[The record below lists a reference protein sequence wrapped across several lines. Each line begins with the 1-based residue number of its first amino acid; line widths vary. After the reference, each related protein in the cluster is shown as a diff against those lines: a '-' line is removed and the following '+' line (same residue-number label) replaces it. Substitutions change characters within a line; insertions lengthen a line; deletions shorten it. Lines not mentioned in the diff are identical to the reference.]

1 MTFTRR
7 YLAWLLVPPLVISIP
22 PALLFLTQVMQLGA
36 GRGYGLMALLAVMYI
51 GGCVIFTLMVKP
63 YADAVEEAQAGR
75 GDLSQA
81 MSACLDRTKNLSLLL
96 WGGGGILFALV
107 AAALFMPTPLGF
119 AYFLVAS
126 LIAAF
131 PAIIW
136 GYAMGK
142 HRLLEAAGSA
152 RVHYAG
158 RGLSLGTKIAAVFI
172 GSLTISAAAL
182 ILLIS
187 SRVSTTLEHLAITS
201 AAERFE
207 RVQQSANILA
217 KVDKEALD
225 TLRIYIPTEYSLHLI
240 DPQGRTTATKTDDPL
255 SEDEIRAIR

>member
-1 MTFTRR
+1 MSFTRR
-7 YLAWLLVPPLVISIP
+7 YLAWLLVPPLIISIP
-22 PALLFLTQVMQLGA
+22 PALLFLTQVVQLGA
-36 GRGYGLMALLAVMYI
+36 RRGFGLLGLLALMYAA
-51 GGCVIFTLMVKP
+51 GCVVFTMMIKP
-63 YADAVEEAQAGR
+63 LADAVAEAVTGR

-81 MSACLDRTKNLSLLL
+81 MSACLDKTKNLSVLL
-96 WGGGGILFALV
+96 WGGGGILFAVV

-131 PAIIW
+131 PAIVW

-142 HRLLEAAGSA
+142 HRLLEAAGTA
-152 RVHYAG
+152 RVHYTG

-187 SRVSTTLEHLAITS
+187 SRVSTTLEHLAISS
-201 AAERFE
+201 ASDRFD
-207 RVQQSANILA
+207 RVYQSASILA
-217 KVDKEALD
+217 KVDRKSTRLN
-225 TLRIYIPTEYSLHLI
+225 SSHLVI
-240 DPQGRTTATKTDDPL
+240 SYA
-255 SEDEIRAIR
+255 